1 LALAPGEL
9 QKGVVGEEE
18 LARALVLDEVAR
30 RVSIEAIIPWV
41 LAGEVDEMAERRA

>member
-1 LALAPGEL
+1 MSLASGEF

-18 LARALVLDEVAR
+18 LARALVLDDVTR
-30 RVSIEAIIPWV
+30 RVSIEVTIPWV